1 MKSLRQ
7 AFVYAAIVLAA
18 VFGNAAEIRVVTT
31 LPAIHCWASNVA
43 GEDAVV
49 ENLLPADVG
58 PHDFQFRPSD
68 RKKVAGAD
76 LIFVNGLGVEDWLKK
91 AMIDKGPK
99 GTGRVVALS
108 DGLKSQLIYHLP
120 ELEFGDGHSHAH
132 HHHDH
137 DHEAEGE
144 APNPHIW
151 LDPVFA
157 RHCVSNIAAAMK
169 EADPAHADG
178 YSRRAAAYLAELE
191 ALDREVKTVVDGLP
205 DKKVITFHDAFPY
218 FCRRYGLDLVGV
230 IQEVPSTEPSP
241 KHFAKLARVIRERK
255 VRAIFVEPQFNP
267 RIATRLAEDLKIKVG
282 QLDVLETGT
291 LSRGFYTEG
300 VRKNLKALEAA
311 LR

>member
-1 MKSLRQ
+1 MLVAFLSAATLCSAADLR
-7 AFVYAAIVLAA
+7 VL
-18 VFGNAAEIRVVTT
+18 TT
-31 LPAIHCWASNVA
+31 LPSIHCWASNVA

-68 RKKVAGAD
+68 RKKVAEAG

-91 AMIDKGPK
+91 TMAGSGGGGGNRI
-99 GTGRVVALS
+99 VVVS
-108 DGLKSQLIYHLP
+108 DGLKPQLIYHLP
-120 ELEFGDGHSHAH
+120 ELEFGDGHGHDH

-144 APNPHIW
+144 APNPHVW

-157 RHCVSNIAAAMK
+157 RHCVSNILSALKA
-169 EADPAHADG
+169 ADPSHADG
-178 YSRRAAAYLAELE
+178 YARRAAAYLAELE
-191 ALDREVKTVVDGLP
+191 KLDSEVKAVVDSLP
-205 DKKVITFHDAFPY
+205 DKKVVTFHDAFPY
-218 FCRRYGLDLVGV
+218 FCRRYGLELVGV

-241 KHFAKLARVIRERK
+241 KHFAQLAKVIREKK
-255 VRAIFVEPQFNP
+255 VRAIFTEPQFNP

-282 QLDVLETGT
+282 QLDVLETGK
-291 LSRGFYTEG
+291 LSPTFYADG
-300 VRKNLKALEAA
+300 VRRNLKALEAA